1 MENRSL
7 VCLSFVILSLSILV
21 HCKVLEPVRTRRAA
35 PSLPKVNTTERLKEL
50 RAKMEQEGVKAY
62 IIPSVDQHMSEY
74 VAPHFQ
80 RRQYISG
87 FTGSSGNAVVTSK
100 KAAMWTDGRYFLQA
114 TMQMD
119 DNWKLMK
126 MGEAG
131 TPTRGEWLSQE
142 LLSDEK
148 VGVDPNLISMGDF
161 EDMSKE
167 LQKSNITLKSISK
180 NLVDLIWTE
189 DRPPLSN
196 ATIYPLEFKF
206 TGKTWTDK
214 INDLRNEMT
223 SNDATAV
230 IVYKL
235 DEVAWLLNLR
245 GSDVPSNPVF
255 FAYVIV
261 TQNDIKVYIEEERL
275 TPEAKTRLAGATL
288 RPYNTSV
295 LIEDIGTEAAKSNAK
310 IWLSPFSSYAMKEE
324 VPKDNVLLM
333 DSPIALPK
341 SIKNPTEIEGMK
353 FANLKDN
360 TAMLEFFYWLKNEV
374 PKGSKDLTEISA
386 VKKLEEF
393 KSKQQ
398 DYMGYSFATI
408 AGFGPNGAIIHYRPE
423 ESTNLQITDKGTFLV
438 DSGSQLKDGTT
449 DTTRTVHFG
458 TPTAHEKDAYTRV
471 LKGQISLA
479 LTVFPN
485 TTQGRFLDPIARKEL
500 WQNGLDY
507 RHGTGHG
514 IGMFLGVHEG
524 PQRITIGCPKAYEK
538 PIVPGMFQSD
548 EPGYYEDGKF
558 GIRLETVVMAVA
570 AKTQNSF
577 NDKQY
582 VKFEAV
588 SFVPYWKSL
597 IDIDIMTPVEIE
609 WLNDYHKQCREKIGK
624 MLKDQGK
631 HDVNKW
637 LVELTEPITKQ
648 GPTPAAGARSLAVSA
663 VIMLFAALGLF
674 LHM

>member
-1 MENRSL
+1 MQ
-7 VCLSFVILSLSILV
+7 
-21 HCKVLEPVRTRRAA
+21 
-35 PSLPKVNTTERLKEL
+35 
-50 RAKMEQEGVKAY
+50 QEGVKAY

-87 FTGSSGNAVVTSK
+87 FTGSSGNAVVTLK

-114 TMQMD
+114 DMQMD
-119 DNWKLMK
+119 DNWTLMK

-142 LLSDEK
+142 LSSNEK
-148 VGVDPNLISMGDF
+148 VGVDPHLISMGDYD
-161 EDMSKE
+161 DMSKE
-167 LQKSNITLKSISK
+167 LQKSNITLKSVSK

-189 DRPPLSN
+189 GRPPLSN
-196 ATIYPLEFKF
+196 ATIYPLELKF
-206 TGKTWTDK
+206 TGKEWSDK
-214 INDLRNEMT
+214 IKDLRNEMT
-223 SNDATAV
+223 SNKATAV

-245 GSDVPSNPVF
+245 GSDVPSNPFF

-275 TPEAKTRLAGATL
+275 TPAAKAQLATATL
-288 RPYNTSV
+288 RPYNTSM
-295 LIEDIGTEAAKSNAK
+295 LIEDIRTEADKSNAK

-324 VPKDNVLLM
+324 IPKDNVLLM

-341 SIKNPTEIEGMK
+341 SIKNPIEIKGMK
-353 FANLKDN
+353 FAHLKDS
-360 TAMLEFFYWLKNEV
+360 TAMVEFFYWLKNEV
-374 PKGSKDLTEISA
+374 PKGSKDLTEMYA

-393 KSKQQ
+393 KSKQK
-398 DYMGYSFATI
+398 DYMGYSFNTI

-423 ESTNLQITDKGTFLV
+423 ESTNLQITDEGTFLV
-438 DSGSQLKDGTT
+438 DSGSQFKDGTT

-458 TPTAHEKDAYTRV
+458 TPTAQEKDAYTRV
-471 LKGQISLA
+471 LKGQIALA

-500 WQNGLDY
+500 WKNGLDY

-514 IGMFLGVHEG
+514 IGMFLSVHEG

-558 GIRLETVVMAVA
+558 GIRLENIVMAVA
-570 AKTQNSF
+570 AETQNSF

-582 VKFEAV
+582 VKFEVVA
-588 SFVPYWKSL
+588 FVPYWKSL

-631 HDVNKW
+631 PDVNKW
-637 LVELTEPITKQ
+637 LVEITEPVTKQ
-648 GPTPAAGARSLAVSA
+648 GPIPTAGARSLAVSA
-663 VIMLFAALGLF
+663 VTMLFAALGLF

>member
-1 MENRSL
+1 MESRSL
-7 VCLSFVILSLSILV
+7 VCLVFVILPCSFLV
-21 HCKVLEPVRTRRAA
+21 NCKELEPVRTRRAA

-50 RAKMEQEGVKAY
+50 RQKMQQEGVQAY
-62 IIPSVDQHMSEY
+62 IIPSVDQHMSGY

-87 FTGSSGNAVVTSK
+87 FTGSSGDAVVTLT

-119 DNWKLMK
+119 DNWTLMK
-126 MGEAG
+126 QGLAG
-131 TPTRGEWLSQE
+131 TPTQAEWLSQE
-142 LLSDEK
+142 LSSDEK
-148 VGVDPNLISMGDF
+148 VGVDANLISIGNY
-161 EDMSKE
+161 EDMTKE
-167 LQKSNITLKSISK
+167 LQKSNITVKSISE

-189 DRPPLSN
+189 GRPALSN
-196 ATIYPLEFKF
+196 ATIYPLEMKF
-206 TGKTWTDK
+206 TGKAWSDK
-214 INDLRNEMT
+214 IKDLRNEMT
-223 SNDATAV
+223 ANDATAV
-230 IVYKL
+230 IVYQL

-245 GSDVPSNPVF
+245 GADVPSSPFF
-255 FAYVIV
+255 FAFVIV
-261 TQNDIKVYIEEERL
+261 TPSHIKVYIEEERL
-275 TPEAKTRLAGATL
+275 TPAAKTQLNVATL
-288 RPYNTSV
+288 QPYNMSIF
-295 LIEDIGTEAAKSNAK
+295 LGDIKTEAAKSDAK
-310 IWLSPFSSYAMKEE
+310 IWLSPLSGYAMKEAI
-324 VPKDNVLLM
+324 PQDNLLLM

-353 FANLKDN
+353 NAYLKDN

-374 PKGSKDLTEISA
+374 SKGSKDLTEMSA

-393 KSKQQ
+393 KSKQV
-398 DYMGYSFATI
+398 DYMGHSFDTI

-423 ESTNLQITDKGTFLV
+423 ESTNLQITDQSTFLV

-458 TPTAHEKDAYTRV
+458 TPTAQEKDAYTRV
-471 LKGQISLA
+471 LKGQIALA
-479 LTVFPN
+479 LTIFPN
-485 TTQGRFLDPIARKEL
+485 NTQGRFLDTIARREL

-524 PQRITIGCPKAYEK
+524 PQRITVGCPRAYEK

-558 GIRLETVVMAVA
+558 GIRLETVVMAVP

-582 VKFEAV
+582 VTFEAV
-588 SFVPYWKSL
+588 SFLPYWKSL
-597 IDIDIMTPVEIE
+597 IDLDIMTPTEIE
-609 WLNDYHKQCREKIGK
+609 WLNNYHKQCREKIGN
-624 MLKDQGK
+624 MLKDQDK
-631 HDVNKW
+631 TDVYNW
-637 LVELTEPITKQ
+637 LVELTEPVGKKGRI
-648 GPTPAAGARSLAVSA
+648 PAAGARSLAVSA
-663 VIMLFAALGLF
+663 VITLFAALGLF